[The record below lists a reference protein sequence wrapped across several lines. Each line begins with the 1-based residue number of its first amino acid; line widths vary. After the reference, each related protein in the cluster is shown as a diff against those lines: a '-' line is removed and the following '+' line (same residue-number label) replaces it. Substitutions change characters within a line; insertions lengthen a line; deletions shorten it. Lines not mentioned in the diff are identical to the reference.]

1 MVPYLNFKNLVQVTF
16 DEMDSLFH
24 QLNQN
29 VTGIRKFYAIFDPS
43 SVKNLLPLSPKLQ
56 IL

>member
-24 QLNQN
+24 QLKQN
-29 VTGIRKFYAIFDPS
+29 VIRKFYAIFDPS
-43 SVKNLLPLSPKLQ
+43 SVGNLLPLSPKLQ